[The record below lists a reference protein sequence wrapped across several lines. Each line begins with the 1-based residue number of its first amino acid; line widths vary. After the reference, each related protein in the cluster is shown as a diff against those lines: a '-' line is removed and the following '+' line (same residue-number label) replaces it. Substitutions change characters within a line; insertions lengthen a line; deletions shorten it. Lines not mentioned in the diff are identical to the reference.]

1 MESARMDY
9 RFTAVLIVLMCLL
22 ALFATPAYPGSTQTN
37 TSGSN
42 TAIEGGYTSTAT
54 TTYQSGSSSNT
65 TTNST
70 TNSNIRSAPPT
81 AAAPTV
87 TNSGSDVCLAGASA
101 GVQTFGIGVSA
112 GKSFRD
118 KNCER
123 IKLSRELNSLGM
135 KVAAVAILCQDPR
148 VFASMEHA
156 GTPCPYEGSIGKAAK
171 AKWKKYGKLRP
182 DYELYVKNL
191 QIKEE
196 ADEEEQK
203 QITKDLTKMDSERQ
217 IHDVQVKQNIEWKKP
232 R

>member
-1 MESARMDY
+1 MDY

-54 TTYQSGSSSNT
+54 TTNQSGSSSNT

-70 TNSNIRSAPPT
+70 TNSNIKSAPPT

-232 R
+232 K